1 MLKAR
6 TRLWTAILVLAALAF
21 AQAGVALAGCS
32 MDRGML
38 AGAMSMP
45 AGEGC
50 GACDVPKQ
58 QSAMAMS
65 NLCVAHC
72 TADLQQASEAMA
84 IVRGPVLVGVIA
96 AIIAIVLS
104 LFGMLTNPNATP
116 LTIRSFLL
124 VIVIAGGS
132 WGLIAWAIATAAVEA
147 GKD

>member
-32 MDRGML
+32 MERGML

-50 GACDVPKQ
+50 GACEMPKQ
-58 QSAMAMS
+58 QSAMATS

-84 IVRGPVLVGVIA
+84 LVRSPVLTA
-96 AIIAIVLS
+96 VLFVAQS
-104 LFGMLTNPNATP
+104 PVPSSSPKALTAPPPGAP
-116 LTIRSFLL
+116 PHRVLLHSFL
-124 VIVIAGGS
+124 I
-132 WGLIAWAIATAAVEA
+132 
-147 GKD
+147 